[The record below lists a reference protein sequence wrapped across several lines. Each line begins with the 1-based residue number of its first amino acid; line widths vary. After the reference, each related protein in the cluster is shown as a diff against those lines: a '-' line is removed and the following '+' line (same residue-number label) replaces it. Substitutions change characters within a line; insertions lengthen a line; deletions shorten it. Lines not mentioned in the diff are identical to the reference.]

1 MYGKTFGPVRFYWT
15 AKRKNFPIRPR
26 HARDDKCDTVF
37 IFFLNTFREKGPEN
51 SKYCNVVPR
60 NVRAAGSL
68 RFSFPSRRA
77 FDFFFF
83 FFDYLKDK
91 KNETIVATSLD
102 GPRTRHSYWFCNWSL
117 NWGKKREKRI
127 FRESN
132 QSAVCR
138 TAESWTT
145 IDHRWLFNKQFF
157 YGFRF
162 FGIFA
167 RCFFN
172 FASFLLLLYFTFF
185 NRIRC

>member
-1 MYGKTFGPVRFYWT
+1 MKKTYESIYFFRFIFKIMYGKTFGPVRFYWT

-83 FFDYLKDK
+83 DYLKEK
-91 KNETIVATSLD
+91 KTKRLLRRVSTD
-102 GPRTRHSYWFCNWSL
+102 RGRDTR
-117 NWGKKREKRI
+117 
-127 FRESN
+127 
-132 QSAVCR
+132 
-138 TAESWTT
+138 
-145 IDHRWLFNKQFF
+145 IDSV
-157 YGFRF
+157 
-162 FGIFA
+162 IEV
-167 RCFFN
+167 
-172 FASFLLLLYFTFF
+172 
-185 NRIRC
+185 